1 MMSKTAALR
10 KLIVS
15 QLNTVPGGTYYL
27 HAPDSASYPYKT
39 FELSRI
45 SLGDLA
51 RDDIDLCVDVWDIA
65 ADPKQVDEIADQI
78 EALFNAANLPQETI
92 LPTFFRESRYPVA
105 DEDKTIQ
112 HIQMHF
118 TVQNYEN
125 KEE

>member
-1 MMSKTAALR
+1 MSKTAALR

-15 QLNTVPGGTYYL
+15 KLNTVPGGSYYL
-27 HAPDSASYPYKT
+27 HADDRASYPYKT

-51 RDDIDLCVDVWDIA
+51 RDDIDLCVDIWDIA
-65 ADPKQVDEIADQI
+65 ADSKQVDEIADQI
-78 EALFNAANLPQETI
+78 EVLFNATNIAQETI
-92 LPTFFRESRYPVA
+92 LPTFFRESRYPVV

>member
-1 MMSKTAALR
+1 MSKTADLR
-10 KLIVS
+10 KLITS
-15 QLNTVPGGTYYL
+15 QLNTVSGETYYL
-27 HAPDSASYPYKT
+27 HASADASYPYKT

-65 ADPKQVDEIADQI
+65 ADSKQVDEIADQI
-78 EALFNAANLPQETI
+78 EVLFNATNIPQETI
-92 LPTFFRESRYPVA
+92 LPTFFRESRYPVV